1 MSKVTIVD
9 YGDETEDDKNQR
21 EIEEF
26 LLQNVTHAFVF
37 ITLICSVLLL
47 QLLDDDDDSFEPV
60 IHSSCPPRTE
70 DQGRC

>member
-26 LLQNVTHAFVF
+26 LLQNVTPAFVF
-37 ITLICSVLLL
+37 ITLICSVL
-47 QLLDDDDDSFEPV
+47 
-60 IHSSCPPRTE
+60 ISCSVTAV
-70 DQGRC
+70 G